1 MQTPG
6 NAFFVCSRNEDY
18 LPSTSKMHL
27 LLICMHLQIEQKGQS
42 VQSPVP
48 DEERP
53 KPDDLAIVM
62 YTSGQSGDP
71 KGVLIS
77 HANFVAGMSGIGSRV
92 PNLGWGDPAYVW
104 ARLRCADC
112 FTDRPMLLQHIW
124 RLHRV
129 PSSCPRAG
137 TSCRQVSVR
146 VPIINH

>member
-6 NAFFVCSRNEDY
+6 IAFFVCSRNEDY

-92 PNLGWGDPAYVW
+92 PNLG
-104 ARLRCADC
+104 
-112 FTDRPMLLQHIW
+112 
-124 RLHRV
+124 
-129 PSSCPRAG
+129 
-137 TSCRQVSVR
+137 
-146 VPIINH
+146 